1 MAAEAYALEAHCPVP
16 VEGGDTTPLAITTAT
31 AVELIR
37 LGLACLIDIRQPFEL
52 EVKGRLPHASHIP
65 FFEVK
70 RGFGFNLTEE
80 EQEILDADEPTNL
93 DIRAFIKAIN
103 ALRRSGECIF
113 LVTCNS
119 GKRSLCATRLLR
131 ELGYP
136 RSFSV
141 EGGYLAL
148 EPRLS

>member
-1 MAAEAYALEAHCPVP
+1 MHAQNHEPHCPVQADRA
-16 VEGGDTTPLAITTAT
+16 DTTPLEISTGTGA
-31 AVELIR
+31 ELIR

-52 EVKGRLPHASHIP
+52 GVKGRLSHATHIP
-65 FFEVK
+65 FFDVK
-70 RGFGFNLTEE
+70 RGFGFSLTEE

-93 DIRAFIKAIN
+93 DSRAFIKAIN
-103 ALRRSGECIF
+103 GLRQRGECTF
-113 LVTCNS
+113 LIVCNS

-141 EGGYLAL
+141 EGGYIALAPL
-148 EPRLS
+148 VD

>member
-1 MAAEAYALEAHCPVP
+1 MEAAESQCPVQP
-16 VEGGDTTPLAITTAT
+16 VTEETTPLEISPSTAK
-31 AVELIR
+31 ELLK
-37 LGLACLIDIRQPFEL
+37 LGLASLIDIRQLFEL
-52 EVKGRLPHASHIP
+52 EIKGRLSNATHIP

-93 DIRAFIKAIN
+93 DIRSFIKAIN
-103 ALRRSGECIF
+103 GLRQEGSQI
-113 LVTCNS
+113 LLIVCNS

-136 RSFSV
+136 RTFSV
-141 EGGYLAL
+141 HGGFINFA
-148 EPRLS
+148 ESA